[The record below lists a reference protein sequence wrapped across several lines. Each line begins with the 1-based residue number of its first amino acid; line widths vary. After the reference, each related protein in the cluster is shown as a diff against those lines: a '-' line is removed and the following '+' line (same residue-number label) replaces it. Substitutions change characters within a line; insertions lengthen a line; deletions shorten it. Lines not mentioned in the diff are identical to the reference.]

1 MVQTTIHLLTT
12 WGFNEAI
19 IANFVD
25 QEVEADQFDSL
36 TEEDLKILIPNIGP
50 RRKFQVNLKKR
61 LADFAQKSI
70 KIELINQQPEATQQ
84 EDLDYLPKRQKLKQ
98 AETFIGQLQHNE
110 DIITVN
116 VPSTSASTEYNEELD
131 LNFPKREKQAETF
144 IEQLQHDEDITIIN
158 SNLPSTSANT
168 EYNNLDLNFLKREE
182 LKQAEKSIEQLQHND
197 DITIINSSLPST
209 SANTEYN
216 NLDLNFPKREELKQ
230 AEKSIEQLQHNEDI
244 TIINSNLPSTSANT
258 EYNNLD
264 LNLPKKE
271 ELKQAEKS
279 IEQLQHN
286 EDISIINSSSPSTS
300 ANTEYNNLDLNLPKK
315 EELKQAEKS
324 IEQLQHNEDISI
336 INSSSPSTSA
346 NTEYN
351 NLDLNLPKREELKQ
365 AEKSIEQLQHNE
377 DISIINSS
385 SPSTS
390 ANTEYNNLDLN
401 FPKREELKQAE
412 KSIEQLQ
419 HNEDISIINSS
430 SPSTSANT
438 EYNKDLN
445 VNLSKKEKLEQ
456 AKVFVEQLQH
466 NEDIIISNPNSPST
480 SPNTEYNNKATTDI
494 RQPTADNEYDLK
506 SILKKSVNGQL
517 LLKLGKK
524 RKQLN
529 DDLRNKL
536 AKIIIKNEL
545 SSDINN
551 TISRERASFLSDQIT
566 KLFPTENKNIWYIKN
581 KKDKLPGRGK
591 ILTKYYCIRR
601 KYIKAGLLNETD
613 ADFVHVWP
621 DDMKLIFKALIA
633 NRKTL
638 LQINTDIEDLR
649 NDIRQ
654 LRNSNNIV
662 TFNPIKKLETEMPT
676 KSMDEMS
683 MESRDKMPIILMDK
697 MPMELIDKMPMKS
710 MDEFLKFDKTLN
722 NKKISKDFIRFVRS
736 SLDRST
742 NNPVKS
748 VHTILKRMFKKNL
761 ALQFTVLKQ
770 SGEKQIFKS
779 TNAYK
784 KIKDIVIGTHMNVE
798 DNPKIT
804 KKVFHSAL
812 GVGFA
817 NARNWMED

>member
-168 EYNNLDLNFLKREE
+168 EYNNLDLN
-182 LKQAEKSIEQLQHND
+182 
-197 DITIINSSLPST
+197 
-209 SANTEYN
+209 
-216 NLDLNFPKREELKQ
+216 
-230 AEKSIEQLQHNEDI
+230 
-244 TIINSNLPSTSANT
+244 
-258 EYNNLD
+258 
-264 LNLPKKE
+264 LPKKE

-286 EDISIINSSSPSTS
+286 EDISIINSSSPSTSANTEYNNLDLNLPKREELKQAEKSIEQLQHNEDITIINSNLPSTS